1 MVRFIPTNI
10 PIFGGEEIKIAK
22 EVLESGMLTHK
33 SGQGEWTKKFETM
46 FAEYIGAKH
55 AIAVNSGSA
64 ALHAALLALNLT
76 SNDEI
81 ITSPFSF
88 VASASMGLH
97 VGAKVIFA
105 DITPETYNIDIEK
118 VKLVWSKK
126 TKVIIPVHLYGHPV
140 DMDPLMEFAEEKDVT
155 IIEDACQAHGAEY
168 KERKVGSIGDMGCFS
183 FYPSKNMT
191 TIGEGGMIT
200 TSNDELAEKLNQ
212 IRNHGESKDYETVR
226 LGHNFR
232 MPEISS
238 AVGTI
243 QLKKLPDFIK
253 TRSKNAEFF
262 NTILE
267 ENPLLKPP
275 VVKEYCTQHAW
286 YLYTIT
292 FKIPDK
298 RDPFIVKMQSNNI
311 GTGIYYATPIH
322 LMPLYKAEYGYKG
335 GEYPQA
341 EQASKEVLSIPI
353 NPTLKKDELELIR
366 DKINEFTVENA
377 NNKAPASK

>member
-33 SGQGEWTKKFETM
+33 SGQGEWTKKFESQ

-64 ALHAALLALNLT
+64 ALHAALLALNLSST
-76 SNDEI
+76 DEI

-97 VGAKVIFA
+97 AGAKVIFA
-105 DITPETYNIDIEK
+105 DITPETYNIDIDK

-140 DMDPLMEFAEEKDVT
+140 DMDPLMEFAEEKDVV

-168 KERKVGSIGDMGCFS
+168 KERKVGSIGDVGAFS

-200 TSNDELAEKLNQ
+200 TSNDELAEKINQ

-232 MPEISS
+232 LPEVAS
-238 AVGTI
+238 AVGTV

-253 TRSKNAEFF
+253 TRSKNADFF
-262 NTILE
+262 NNILE

-275 VVKEYCTQHAW
+275 IVKEYCTQHAW

-292 FKIPDK
+292 FKAPDK
-298 RDPFIVKMQSNNI
+298 RDPFIVKMQSNHI
-311 GTGIYYATPIH
+311 GTGIYYSNPIH
-322 LMPLYKAEYGYKG
+322 LMPLFKQEYGYKG

-366 DKINEFTVENA
+366 EKINEFTSENS
-377 NNKAPASK
+377 NNKAPVSK